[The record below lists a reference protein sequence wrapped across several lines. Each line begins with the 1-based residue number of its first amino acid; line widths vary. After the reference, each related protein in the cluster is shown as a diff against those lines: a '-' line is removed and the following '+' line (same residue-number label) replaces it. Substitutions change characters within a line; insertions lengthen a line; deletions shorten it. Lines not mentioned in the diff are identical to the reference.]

1 VLKVGQLD
9 EYLGKREENTF
20 TATLGEM
27 SVSDDA
33 TELRVSSGLTG
44 ATYVLDDSA
53 NAVLAKYLNI
63 PGRYF
68 KMIDPDFR
76 ATLLRYE
83 FEKHKAAPT
92 AIEAVNGAIVALH
105 QPTEVMLP
113 MNRVAGVVTKTF
125 NPDDTIRR
133 FIPSESRLHIDVT
146 TANHKV
152 AFPLTIPEDGPTG
165 GQFPPISPE
174 KAQVGDVT
182 EAGVRFLAH
191 PFSSVAPSVNLYA
204 ERLICTNGQ
213 TTDERLGRISLKGN
227 TVDDVINEME
237 LAAQHI
243 LSQLDGYLEK
253 LSATRTMTV
262 PGSPQAFAAQLAKE
276 ANVSRKIL
284 DKVLETINQLPEPVT
299 IWDVNQAFTAVANEV
314 DQYKTMVKLQT
325 LGGDLAFDAET
336 AIHRCGQCERLL

>member
-9 EYLGKREENTF
+9 EYLAKRDENTV

-27 SVSDDA
+27 SVNDDA

-44 ATYVLDDSA
+44 ATYVLDDTA
-53 NAVLAKYLNI
+53 NATLAKYLNI
-63 PGRYF
+63 PGRYL

-92 AIEAVNGAIVALH
+92 AIESINGALVAMH
-105 QPTEVMLP
+105 MPTEIMLP
-113 MNRVAGVVTKTF
+113 MTRVAGVVTKVF
-125 NPDDTIRR
+125 GENDTIRR
-133 FIPSESRLHIDVT
+133 LIPSEARLHIDVT
-146 TANHKV
+146 TADHKIE
-152 AFPLTIPEDGPTG
+152 FPADHHSE
-165 GQFPPISPE
+165 
-174 KAQVGDVT
+174 VGDIT

-204 ERLICTNGQ
+204 ERLWCTNGM

-237 LAAQHI
+237 LAAQHT
-243 LSQLDGYLEK
+243 LSQLDTYLEK
-253 LSATRTMTV
+253 LSATRTMEV

-284 DKVLETINQLPEPVT
+284 DQVLEIVNQLPEPVT
-299 IWDVNQAFTAVANEV
+299 VWNVQDAFTEVANEV
-314 DQYKTMVKLQT
+314 DQYKMMVKLQT
-325 LGGDLAFDAET
+325 LGGDLAFDAE
-336 AIHRCGQCERLL
+336 AAVHRCGTCERLL

>member
-1 VLKVGQLD
+1 MLKVGQLD
-9 EYLGKREENTF
+9 EYLGKREENTV

-33 TELRVSSGLTG
+33 TELRVNQGLTG

-63 PGRYF
+63 PGRYL

-92 AIEAVNGAIVALH
+92 TIESVNGALVALH
-105 QPTEVMLP
+105 QPTEIMLP
-113 MNRVAGVVTKTF
+113 MNRVAAVVTKVF
-125 NPDDTIRR
+125 SPDDTIRR
-133 FIPSESRLHIDVT
+133 LIPSESRLHIDVT
-146 TANHKV
+146 TARHKLD
-152 AFPLTIPEDGPTG
+152 FPVENR
-165 GQFPPISPE
+165 E
-174 KAQVGDVT
+174 VGDIT
-182 EAGVRFLAH
+182 EAGARFLAH
-191 PFSSVAPSVNLYA
+191 PFTSVAPSVNLYA
-204 ERLICTNGQ
+204 ERLECLNGQ

-237 LAAQHI
+237 LAAQTI
-243 LSQLDGYLEK
+243 LSQLDGYLER

-299 IWDVNQAFTAVANEV
+299 VWDVNQAFTAVANEV
-314 DQYKTMVKLQT
+314 DQYKTMIKLQT
-325 LGGDLAFDAET
+325 LGGDLAFDAES
-336 AIHRCGQCERLL
+336 AVHRCGQCERLL